1 MKIIGCGNPDRGD
14 DRAGVLVAE
23 RLRELGI
30 AAETH
35 TGELLALI
43 EAWDAADDVIL
54 IDAVVTGAPPGTV
67 HMWDGRPPRVLHGAE
82 VSTHGLDLA
91 QIIELAQA
99 LGRLPARLRL
109 YGIEARQFDPGSSI
123 SPEVHQA
130 VESVVRQITAATS
143 KSMPACH

>member
-14 DRAGVLVAE
+14 DGAGVLVAE

-35 TGELLALI
+35 TGEPMALI
-43 EAWDAADDVIL
+43 ESCRSADYVIL
-54 IDAVVTGAPPGTV
+54 IDGVVTGAPPGTV
-67 HMWDGRPPRVLHGAE
+67 HLWDGPPQRLLHGAE

-91 QIIELAQA
+91 QAIELAQA

-109 YGIEARQFDPGSSI
+109 YGIEARQFDSGSSV
-123 SPEVHQA
+123 SPEVELAIQ
-130 VESVVRQITAATS
+130 SVVRQITS
-143 KSMPACH
+143 NELVPCH